1 MSNIHCTKSATSS
14 QPHIPAKNLAPAT
27 RQEIGVSALASK
39 ETITSLAQQH
49 STSRKFVYKQKATAS
64 TALDD
69 AFSDNEKD
77 SGVLFYIP
85 VTKAWLKQAV
95 LALILICHSSY
106 GGVIE
111 FFRDIL
117 DRNIS
122 KGTVFNIVRKA
133 LLGATEINKAHD
145 LSGIEVGAHDE
156 IFQGDKPVLV
166 GCDVKST
173 YTYLLSLEE
182 HRDADTWGTRLLE
195 LSDQGMKLDHTIA
208 DGGKGLRSGQKEAWP
223 DVPCWGDGFHPLYDM
238 GKLCSFLEKRASATT
253 EAVGK
258 LEREIVKAK
267 KKGEGTKYSR
277 RLGHAR
283 KEMQTAVDLH
293 RDISTLAKWLEK
305 DILSVAG
312 PKPEVRRE
320 LLQFVVDEL
329 MEREAKAPHRI
340 RPVRR
345 LLENQG
351 DELLSFIELLEVDLH
366 GLAYAYDVDIFWIR
380 KVLSLQA
387 ISSYDNLY
395 WEYSDQL
402 WKRLGDCFYD
412 IQEAVK
418 DLIELTVRASSIV
431 ENINSRLRNYFF
443 LRKTLGQGYL
453 ELLQFFFNHRR
464 FLRSARSE
472 RVGSSP
478 TELLTGHEHAHWL
491 ELLGYTL
498 FRKPEQGALK
508 AATMRKAA

>member
-1 MSNIHCTKSATSS
+1 MPDNNSTKSPTST
-14 QPHIPAKNLAPAT
+14 QLNAAAKKIDPAT
-27 RQEIGVSALASK
+27 RQEIAVSALAKK
-39 ETITSLAQQH
+39 ETVTDLSRQH
-49 STSRKFVYKQKATAS
+49 STSRKFIYKQKETAS

-69 AFSDNEKD
+69 AFSEYEKD
-77 SGVLFYIP
+77 SEVLFYIP
-85 VTKAWLKQAV
+85 VTKAWLEQVV

-106 GGVIE
+106 GGVVE

-117 DRNIS
+117 GRNIC

-133 LLGATEINKAHD
+133 LLGATEINKAQD

-156 IFQGDKPVLV
+156 IFQRDKPVLV

-182 HRDADTWGTRLLE
+182 HRDTDTWGTRLLE

-223 DVPCWGDGFHPLYDM
+223 DVPCWGDVFHPLYDI
-238 GKLCSFLEKRASATT
+238 GKLCSFLEKRAAATT
-253 EAVGK
+253 ESVEK
-258 LEREIVKAK
+258 LERKITKAK
-267 KKGEGTKYSR
+267 KKSEGSKYSR
-277 RLGHAR
+277 RLGCAR

-293 RDISTLAKWLEK
+293 CDVSTLAKWLEK

-312 PKPEVRRE
+312 PSPEVRKE
-320 LLQFVVDEL
+320 LLQFIVDEL
-329 MEREAKAPHRI
+329 IEREAKAPHRI

-351 DELLSFIELLEVDLH
+351 EELLSFAKLLEVDLQ
-366 GLAYAYDVDIFWIR
+366 GLSYAYDVDVFWIR
-380 KVLSLQA
+380 EVLALQA

-395 WEYSDQL
+395 WEHTDQL

-412 IQEAVK
+412 IQEAVR
-418 DLIELTVRASSIV
+418 DLVALTVRASSIV

-464 FLRSARSE
+464 FLRSSRSE

-478 TELLTGHEHAHWL
+478 KELLTGQEHAHWL

-498 FRKPEQGALK
+498 FRQAEQGTPK
-508 AATMRKAA
+508 ASAMSKVA